1 VKAAVLL
8 VARSGFPLW
17 AAFILAHLWLG
28 LLNLY
33 GPGYP
38 MGDVTS
44 VYKFWVD
51 QLIVNDFQVGID
63 SQWVYPILAF
73 VPMIASLAFGS
84 ALYGST
90 WLSIV
95 MLLNVVALG
104 VLTDWGRRRDRD
116 AAGWWWVAFLFL
128 LGPIALGRIDAV
140 TVPLAL
146 IGMLLLTRHPRAA
159 ALILTIATWIKIWPA
174 ALIAAVAISVQERF
188 RIIAVAAMTSLG
200 IIIVALL
207 MGSGSNVLSFITQ
220 QTGRGL
226 QIESPV
232 SSIWL
237 WMARVGVPN
246 TFVYY
251 DQAILTFQV
260 EGPGATLAAMAMTPL
275 LAAAVLVV
283 CALGI
288 VAVRR
293 GVPALL
299 LLPPLALAL
308 VTAFII
314 FNKVGSPQF
323 ESWLAVP
330 VIVGLVTARLGG
342 RSFRVP
348 AALVLVIAALTQAI
362 YPYLYNYVLSVNY
375 VMLIVL
381 TSRNLLLV
389 GLCAWAIVAV
399 VRLYRGAR
407 GHDVVHDDRAEP
419 TSWPLDDPRDDAL
432 QESQPS

>member
-1 VKAAVLL
+1 VKAAVLV
-8 VARSGFPLW
+8 VARSGFTLW

-73 VPMIASLAFGS
+73 VPMLASLAFGS

-95 MLLNVVALG
+95 MLLNVVGLG
-104 VLTDWGRRRDRD
+104 VLTDWGRRRDHN

-146 IGMLLLTRHPRAA
+146 VGMLLLAHRPRVA
-159 ALILTIATWIKIWPA
+159 ALILVAATWVKIWPA
-174 ALIAAVAISVQERF
+174 ALLAAIVISVQERF
-188 RIIAVAAMTSLG
+188 RIIAVAATASLF
-200 IIIVALL
+200 IIAVALL

-226 QIESPV
+226 QIEAPI

-237 WMARVGVPN
+237 WMARTGVPN

-260 EGPGATLAAMAMTPL
+260 EGPGASIAAMAMTPV
-275 LAAAVLVV
+275 LAVAVFCV
-283 CALGI
+283 GI
-288 VAVRR
+288 VGVLAVRR
-293 GVPALL
+293 GVAALQ

-308 VTAFII
+308 VTAFIV

-323 ESWLAVP
+323 ESWLMVP
-330 VIVGLVTARLGG
+330 VVFGMVTALRGG

-381 TSRNLLLV
+381 TSRNLLLI
-389 GLCAWAIVAV
+389 GLFAWALVAV
-399 VRLYRGAR
+399 IRLYRAAR
-407 GHDVVHDDRAEP
+407 WHDAVHLDEAEP
-419 TSWPLDDPRDDAL
+419 TSWPLSEPLDHAL
-432 QESQPS
+432 QENQPS